1 MSKIHRPA
9 PSVTLRPHTTYDHR
23 RMITKIL
30 QAVFCEKN
38 ECEKMHVD
46 LNHLSSLDQLKCHNQ
61 VETHDIADL

>member
-1 MSKIHRPA
+1 
-9 PSVTLRPHTTYDHR
+9 
-23 RMITKIL
+23 MITKIL

-46 LNHLSSLDQLKCHNQ
+46 LNHMLSLDQLKCHNQ